1 MRPCFGTP
9 GWLDWIFTEHFAMQP
24 FQSGDNDILREMKR
38 GYTHERYRNIIHNI
52 RRYMPDASVSGD
64 AIVGF
69 PGRFSAAPSSYISA
83 HQ

>member
-1 MRPCFGTP
+1 MQPCSSAP
-9 GWLDWIFTEHFAMQP
+9 GWLDWIFTGFLAVQP
-24 FQSGDNDILREMKR
+24 FQSGDNDVLREMKR

-69 PGRFSAAPSSYISA
+69 PGRISAAPNIHISA
-83 HQ
+83 PH